1 MRRSVLLVFAC
12 AAAAAAVLLPATAR
26 AQFIPVEG
34 KIVVS
39 ANVGVQVS
47 AQDLERNSTFDLYDE
62 QASVD
67 IFQEIKSG
75 GFFDVGGQ
83 YKINKSYGVGLSYG
97 FLSKTGDGTVSGSLP
112 HPLFFDQP
120 RQFNASATD
129 LKRTEHSWHFQAV
142 YYVPFIEKVDF
153 AISGG
158 PSLFNVKQ
166 QLIRNVNFSE
176 NPPGFT
182 SVTIDSV
189 DVVEPT
195 DSGWGFNLGV
205 DMTYALSGRLGVGAI
220 VRYTYGNVEFNLS
233 DNQTA
238 DYKAGGFQIGGG
250 VRYKF

>member
-1 MRRSVLLVFAC
+1 MRKSVLLVFA
-12 AAAAAAVLLPATAR
+12 AAAALLPATAR
-26 AQFIPVEG
+26 AQFSSLEG
-34 KIVVS
+34 KVVVS
-39 ANVGVQVS
+39 ANIGVQVS

-67 IFQEIKSG
+67 VFQEITSG
-75 GFFDVGGQ
+75 AFFDFGGQ
-83 YKINKSYGVGLSYG
+83 YKLNRKYGVGLSYG
-97 FLSKTGDGTVSGSLP
+97 FLSKKGDGTISGSLP
-112 HPLFFDQP
+112 HPQFFDQP
-120 RQFNASATD
+120 RQFSSSASD
-129 LKRTEHSWHFQAV
+129 LSRTEHSWHFQAI

-153 AISGG
+153 AVSGG

-176 NPPGFT
+176 NPPAYT

-189 DVVEPT
+189 DIVEPT

-205 DMTYALSGRLGVGAI
+205 DMTYALTGRLGVGAL

-233 DNQTA
+233 DSQTA